1 MPGEKNVVADALSRH
16 PDFQGQTFEHLEP
29 RTNMEVHAGAVEV
42 VDLPRPALDRL
53 HSTLVSAQ
61 VKAFD
66 EFSCQV
72 LNMDADSA
80 IVGPQSR
87 FHIRTPSMPTATT
100 KCSEHEI
107 PAAAV
112 PDTVAEDKRTWLDE
126 GWSVSGR
133 TLATSESFSQHY
145 GVCDDFKD
153 VWASRGDTD
162 RMARVYP
169 DFHFVP
175 EENVLLRQEAA
186 GERSA
191 MDQVDNGVRFRLC
204 VPTGLRDEVLHE
216 AHDAMSSGH
225 LGTRKTLARLIHDFY
240 WPRMAQAV
248 ADHVSSCDVC
258 QRTKPYPGAR
268 GLPSPLETPSARWK
282 VVSLDVINGLPPS
295 GVEEYDCMVVFT
307 DRFSK
312 MAYFCPTKYKGLTAA
327 GVADLYVQHVFRVQG
342 VPSVLLSDRD
352 SKFTSVF
359 WERLFEL
366 LGTKLTYSAS
376 YHHESNGQVERL
388 NQTLANFLRAYC
400 AERAADWHRHVA
412 VFEFAYNSAKHATTG
427 VEPFFVQYGDLPPA
441 PIRMLNQHKV
451 RSKSAT
457 DLAGL
462 LVNTRSAVRDALQEA
477 ATRFRREN
485 EASRRGH
492 LYQVGDLVLLSSAHV
507 SLREGEW
514 RKSFPK
520 YVGPFKVTAFRG
532 INTVEV
538 EDMSPFGR
546 FKFIDRVVNIERLR
560 PYTTRIKLTEA
571 PPAIPS
577 SIEAVAIDPRGGTW
591 WEVEDV
597 VSHQPCPRGGR
608 PKRYLVRYKGF
619 DSSFDEWKGP
629 RDVSQVLIDEYQE
642 LLTRALQAG
651 VLSEVS
657 SEAGASRAR
666 RAPAAAVS
674 FGSGA
679 VTSRGR
685 RVRPART

>member
-1 MPGEKNVVADALSRH
+1 
-16 PDFQGQTFEHLEP
+16 
-29 RTNMEVHAGAVEV
+29 
-42 VDLPRPALDRL
+42 
-53 HSTLVSAQ
+53 
-61 VKAFD
+61 
-66 EFSCQV
+66 
-72 LNMDADSA
+72 
-80 IVGPQSR
+80 
-87 FHIRTPSMPTATT
+87 
-100 KCSEHEI
+100 
-107 PAAAV
+107 
-112 PDTVAEDKRTWLDE
+112 
-126 GWSVSGR
+126 
-133 TLATSESFSQHY
+133 
-145 GVCDDFKD
+145 
-153 VWASRGDTD
+153 
-162 RMARVYP
+162 
-169 DFHFVP
+169 
-175 EENVLLRQEAA
+175 
-186 GERSA
+186 
-191 MDQVDNGVRFRLC
+191 
-204 VPTGLRDEVLHE
+204 
-216 AHDAMSSGH
+216 
-225 LGTRKTLARLIHDFY
+225 
-240 WPRMAQAV
+240 
-248 ADHVSSCDVC
+248 
-258 QRTKPYPGAR
+258 
-268 GLPSPLETPSARWK
+268 
-282 VVSLDVINGLPPS
+282 
-295 GVEEYDCMVVFT
+295 
-307 DRFSK
+307 
-312 MAYFCPTKYKGLTAA
+312 
-327 GVADLYVQHVFRVQG
+327 
-342 VPSVLLSDRD
+342 
-352 SKFTSVF
+352 
-359 WERLFEL
+359 
-366 LGTKLTYSAS
+366 
-376 YHHESNGQVERL
+376 
-388 NQTLANFLRAYC
+388 
-400 AERAADWHRHVA
+400 
-412 VFEFAYNSAKHATTG
+412 

-546 FKFIDRVVNIERLR
+546 FKFIDKVVNIERLR

-629 RDVSQVLIDEYQE
+629 RDVSQVLIDEYQG

-651 VLSEVS
+651 MLSEVA